1 MAAERA
7 GITKRVGVHTLRH
20 NSERRIIPSLLV
32 DSSILLHY
40 Q

>member
-20 NSERRIIPSLLV
+20 NSEHLIIPSPPVDNFILV
-32 DSSILLHY
+32 HY